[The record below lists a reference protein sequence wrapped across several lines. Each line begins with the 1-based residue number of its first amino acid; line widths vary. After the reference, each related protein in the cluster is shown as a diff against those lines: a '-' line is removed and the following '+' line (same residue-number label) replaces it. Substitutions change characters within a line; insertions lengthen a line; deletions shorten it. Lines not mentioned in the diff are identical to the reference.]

1 MEDIICNADISDEE
15 IIEATNCLN
24 INKSVS
30 DNCIPQQIGL
40 GIDLLLFNIL
50 YRNGEF
56 PTQWAKSVII
66 PIFKMGDHENT
77 K

>member
-1 MEDIICNADISDEE
+1 LEDIICNAGISDAE

-30 DNCIPQQIGL
+30 DTCIPQQIGL

-66 PIFKMGDHENT
+66 PIFKKGDHENT